1 MDSPDSQPP
10 AGEDPS
16 SSADLQTLSFLLN
29 HQFSGTIDPNL
40 IVSADVAMASSFFK
54 ESMET
59 FEALSMLGESMDEH
73 LPESEY
79 DIYDP
84 DSDGSVTLGGQD
96 DYAYDGES
104 AYSPA
109 DEDGPQAVLGG
120 KKLSFGSGTYDIS
133 QLAYDRLLVAAS
145 ENMSIS
151 GSLTFTVN
159 DADDIRNEL
168 IFLSAG
174 GLNIDKGSSIRY
186 EGESLGV
193 GSFAS
198 LNIVDVDL
206 YAQDEISLR
215 SLDRI
220 VLNNVDLHTSGSG
233 LHDRVEFL
241 AHQEISV
248 DGLRFNEHVK
258 RIAME
263 ANTVNLRNLNF
274 PAGSHVNLNS
284 AHGPLDGKYPN
295 FNSVIWGR
303 VNFIKNIR
311 YAENVIMSRPAFDTH
326 GGNISIGRLG
336 N

>member
-1 MDSPDSQPP
+1 
-10 AGEDPS
+10 
-16 SSADLQTLSFLLN
+16 
-29 HQFSGTIDPNL
+29 
-40 IVSADVAMASSFFK
+40 
-54 ESMET
+54 MET

-220 VLNNVDLHTSGSG
+220 VLK
-233 LHDRVEFL
+233 
-241 AHQEISV
+241 QC
-248 DGLRFNEHVK
+248 
-258 RIAME
+258 
-263 ANTVNLRNLNF
+263 
-274 PAGSHVNLNS
+274 
-284 AHGPLDGKYPN
+284 
-295 FNSVIWGR
+295 
-303 VNFIKNIR
+303 
-311 YAENVIMSRPAFDTH
+311 
-326 GGNISIGRLG
+326 
-336 N
+336 